1 MKVVDAP
8 LDPLRVEPFE
18 PLPVAE
24 PAGDDPGEALI
35 KEAKQRARRRRLLYG
50 AVAVVVAIAAVAAFT
65 IPTSSTPPPNDAT
78 PHVPAPPAVP
88 LGAPLVQGPDAS
100 STLLT
105 SWGQI
110 HVGYAFVYADGRV
123 IWYPDIG
130 ARVDPDTQ
138 VTGAQRRR
146 RADGVP
152 APDGE
157 FRYEVIERR
166 LSPHGLELVRAGE
179 LTPRQFLN
187 SYPDPH
193 RREELWAEPTARLYE
208 ASTYAI
214 CHTPANLAPA
224 SAQLPASAQALLSG
238 KQRTVDP
245 KIGWSASSEPM
256 SGYLQMFAELE
267 LAFPSDCF
275 EVTAAEAST
284 LYQILDANGLISHD
298 GSPTTPSA
306 GTPPSA
312 WFGGSRFAEIRGGQ
326 YSVPQISSEPIYPHG
341 QPVRWGG

>member
-1 MKVVDAP
+1 LLEA
-8 LDPLRVEPFE
+8 LE
-18 PLPVAE
+18 PLPLEPLEPVPADE

-35 KEAKQRARRRRLLYG
+35 KEAKQRARRRRLIYAG
-50 AVAVVVAIAAVAAFT
+50 VAIVVAIVAGTAFSSWSSNAA
-65 IPTSSTPPPNDAT
+65 PPNDAT
-78 PHVPAPPAVP
+78 PHVPAPRPVP
-88 LGAPLVQGPDAS
+88 LGAPLVQGPDAG

-130 ARVDPDTQ
+130 AHVDPDSR

-179 LTPRQFLN
+179 LTPRQFLD

-193 RREELWAEPTARLYE
+193 RQEELWAEPTARLYE

-214 CHTPANLAPA
+214 CHTPADLAPA

-245 KIGWSASSEPM
+245 RIGWPASSEPM
-256 SGYLQMFAELE
+256 PGYLQMLAEME

-298 GSPTTPSA
+298 GSATTPSA

-312 WFGGSRFAEIRGGQ
+312 WVAGGSRFAEIRGGP
-326 YSVPQISSEPIYPHG
+326 YSVAQISSEPIYPHA

>member
-1 MKVVDAP
+1 
-8 LDPLRVEPFE
+8 VE
-18 PLPVAE
+18 
-24 PAGDDPGEALI
+24 
-35 KEAKQRARRRRLLYG
+35 
-50 AVAVVVAIAAVAAFT
+50 
-65 IPTSSTPPPNDAT
+65 
-78 PHVPAPPAVP
+78 
-88 LGAPLVQGPDAS
+88 GPDAA

-130 ARVDPDTQ
+130 ARVDADTQ

-146 RADGVP
+146 RDNGVP

-157 FRYEVIERR
+157 FRYEAIERH
-166 LSPHGLELVRAGE
+166 LSPHGLELVRAGK
-179 LTPRQFLN
+179 LTPKEFLV
-187 SYPDPH
+187 SDFDDPDPQ
-193 RREELWAEPTARLYE
+193 RREELWAEPTARVYE

-214 CHTPANLAPA
+214 CHTPAALAPA
-224 SAQLPASAQALLSG
+224 SAQLPADAQALLSG

-256 SGYLQMFAELE
+256 PEYLNMIDEMARL
-267 LAFPSDCF
+267 FPSDCF

-298 GSPTTPSA
+298 ASPTTPST
-306 GTPPSA
+306 GTPPPG
-312 WFGGSRFAEIRGGQ
+312 WFAGGSRFAELRPGAS
-326 YSVPQISSEPIYPHG
+326 YSVPHISSEPIYPHG